1 MGMIGSSILIDGTKI
16 KANASS
22 RQSKSSD
29 ALEKEI
35 DTIFKESIETDKYE
49 DEIYGDST
57 PYQIPEELVDKK
69 KRFENIKV
77 AKKKLDEENLKK
89 VNVADND
96 ARIMKHKDGS
106 KKPSYNCQVAVD
118 EKEQIIVAA
127 EVVNEENDLH
137 QMEPMIQNVKNTL
150 GYKPTIVLA
159 DAGYF
164 SYENLKFLQ
173 NEGIDAYIPDNFY
186 KVENEGK
193 TESQE
198 ISF

>member
-1 MGMIGSSILIDGTKI
+1 MIGSSILIDGTKI